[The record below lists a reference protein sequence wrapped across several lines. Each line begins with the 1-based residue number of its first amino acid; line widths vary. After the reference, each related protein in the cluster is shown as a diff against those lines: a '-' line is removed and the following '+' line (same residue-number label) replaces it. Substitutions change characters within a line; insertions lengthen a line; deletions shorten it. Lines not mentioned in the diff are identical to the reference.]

1 MTTNTSYYFDL
12 GANNTVAADTISSIM
27 FVLLDN
33 AGTQISFNNEN
44 LDSVR
49 NQLKSAMRAALAFGS
64 ISQLAMGLDRS
75 FSSRVNEEEQ
85 LKEMYASFAKE
96 QSEAEQLAMAQYN
109 CPRNN
114 INLIEL
120 PYIAVRMMVVSF
132 LKKYSDQVIDEAFDY
147 DPDTFEK
154 LITMSYSKRYHNQLL
169 SDKCL
174 QRLARNIEDS
184 IEYLKVADAQ

>member
-1 MTTNTSYYFDL
+1 MATNTSYYFDL

-44 LDSVR
+44 LDSVK

-64 ISQLAMGLDRS
+64 TSQLAMGLDRS

-109 CPRNN
+109 CAGNDF
-114 INLIEL
+114 NLIEL

-154 LITMSYSKRYHNQLL
+154 LITMSYSKRYHNQPL

-174 QRLARNIEDS
+174 QRLARTIEGS